1 MYRKISR
8 DVKIA
13 AVRLYERGLLDLTDI
28 LSCCN
33 ISEST
38 WYRLYRLWKETHDV
52 VRDPANNTSSPRSLH
67 NDDVQYLLRLMRAN
81 PDMFLDEFLHLLKTN
96 RFVSVH
102 YTTIHRELER
112 SGISHKKLTR
122 IASER
127 DEDARAE
134 FMLRMARYLP
144 EELAFIDETSKDE
157 RTVGRRYGRSRRGS
171 RAVKKVPFVR
181 GRRTST
187 EAVLSL
193 DGIVASS
200 VLEGSMTKEKF
211 LEFLEFTVVS
221 TSMILENSTHRSF
234 SSPNVLHILVR

>member
-13 AVRLYERGLLDLTDI
+13 AVRLYERGLLDLPDI

-33 ISEST
+33 ISQST
-38 WYRLYRLWKETHDV
+38 WYRLYHLWKETHRV
-52 VRDPANNTSSPRSLH
+52 VREPAKHISSPRSLH

-81 PDMFLDEFLHLLKTN
+81 PDTFLDEFLHLLKTN
-96 RFVSVH
+96 RFISVH
-102 YTTIHRELER
+102 YTTIHRALEH
-112 SGISHKKLTR
+112 SGISRKKLSR
-122 IASER
+122 ITSER

-134 FMLRMARYLP
+134 FMLRMARYSP

-157 RTVGRRYGRSRRGS
+157 RTVSRRYGRSRRGS
-171 RAVKKVPFVR
+171 RAVKKAPFVR

-211 LEFLEFTVVS
+211 LEFLELVVVS
-221 TSMILENSTHRSF
+221 MSTISENSTHCSF